1 MSQTSTDA
9 GIRDASDAMTP
20 QTNGAEANVIVTDLT
35 PADVKVSVIMLAYRS
50 LPYLAQ
56 AISGV
61 LSQKTDFGVQ
71 LVLSDD
77 ASDDATADLCR
88 RYASRYPD
96 RITLVEHRANVGTPR
111 NFLDAH
117 ARCKGEY
124 IAMCDADDYW
134 CHPRKLQSMVDFMDS
149 HPDYSACFHRVIN
162 SYQADGTKSLSNG
175 GQQADLTL
183 ADLCRANPITNCSS
197 LFRRDCCPTPPAWM
211 ADIVLC
217 DYAMHLINAMH
228 GKARYMS
235 RPMAVYRKHSA
246 SQWVGDA
253 GEAKRLG
260 HAVAVR
266 ERALDLLQGRPEREI
281 MLRNYTD
288 NAVALIAALRAEGA
302 DDSAAVEAL
311 SRRRPDLSQADIDSL
326 VARRQEAVSRKPS
339 ALKRAATAMR
349 RAVSRLIPLPALKH
363 YPA

>member
-1 MSQTSTDA
+1 MTLTTIQAQMTQMTTEA
-9 GIRDASDAMTP
+9 PAS
-20 QTNGAEANVIVTDLT
+20 GANIIVTDHT
-35 PADVKVSVIMLAYRS
+35 PDDIKVSVIMLSYRS
-50 LPYLAQ
+50 RAYLPA
-56 AISGV
+56 AIGGV
-61 LSQKTDFGVQ
+61 LGQKTRFGVQ

-77 ASDDATADLCR
+77 ASDDGTAEICR
-88 RYASRYPD
+88 RYAAEHPD
-96 RITLVEHRANVGTPR
+96 AITLVEHRANVGTSR

-117 ARCKGEY
+117 ACCKGEY

-134 CHPRKLQSMVDFMDS
+134 CNPRKLQVMVDFLDA

-162 SYQADGTKSLSNG
+162 SYEKDGTKSLSNG
-175 GQQADLTL
+175 GQRSVVTL

-197 LFRRDCCPTPPAWM
+197 LFRRSICPSPPGWM

-228 GKARYMS
+228 GPVRYLPA
-235 RPMAVYRKHSA
+235 PMAVYRKHST

-253 GEAKRLG
+253 GEAKRLS

-266 ERALDLLQGRPEREI
+266 DKALDMLQGRPEREI

-302 DDSAAVEAL
+302 NEDAAVDAL
-311 SRRRPDLSQADIDSL
+311 MRRRPDLAAADIEALVSL
-326 VARRQEAVSRKPS
+326 RQAAVSRRPA
-339 ALKRAATAMR
+339 ALKRTATALR
-349 RAVSRLIPLPALKH
+349 RAISRMIPLPKAIH
-363 YPA
+363 NS